1 MLSPN
6 RALLLTLTRKE
17 SLRTGSAHHNH
28 VLLAGHELSDDRG
41 ARDLAGDQQP
51 AGGLCAA
58 QHGDAAVDTPLAR
71 RRTCR
76 LVSWSGSTPIT
87 RNTVCIKPRMLQLD
101 GRTSDVQVRK
111 CLLGRADW

>member
-58 QHGDAAVDTPLAR
+58 QLFAGIQGEHMGVGIR
-71 RRTCR
+71 R
-76 LVSWSGSTPIT
+76 
-87 RNTVCIKPRMLQLD
+87 
-101 GRTSDVQVRK
+101 
-111 CLLGRADW
+111 